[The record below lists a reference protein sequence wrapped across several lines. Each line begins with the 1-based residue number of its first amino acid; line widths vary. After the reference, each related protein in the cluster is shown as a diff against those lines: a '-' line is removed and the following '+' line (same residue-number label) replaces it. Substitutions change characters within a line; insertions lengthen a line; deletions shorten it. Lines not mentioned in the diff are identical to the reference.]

1 MIAYD
6 RLSQIIP
13 ADQALAA
20 KAVATSL
27 QQIAGITNMTL
38 PVLANAVVNLQ
49 TTNNLPLITALTEAV
64 PASVSSYLANIA
76 STNGNSVVVC
86 DVLGI
91 AAGYQVTDYFINTVS
106 TFANTNVAYLT
117 TVYQTMNSVVGN
129 VYGDPINGPVTI
141 PGGQPAAG
149 IYYATGNVGNVT
161 ATAADAAITGSGG
174 DTPPTGPGLIPVA
187 NIEIGNIT
195 TTSSAQVA
203 TLNSYF
209 TSMAAQVAQ
218 EQTLQA
224 AAQIDFANLIP
235 NNSPTV
241 YSLINSLPSYGV
253 QTEIGGIAQFWE
265 GVANIS
271 TFTGQAVVATLREGF
286 NLTRLGNAGIQTNT
300 LVPSDPNPPLAQA
313 NLIPSMYT
321 AAQAANAVVT

>member
-6 RLSQIIP
+6 RLSQIVP
-13 ADQALAA
+13 ADQALAS
-20 KAVATSL
+20 KALATSL

-38 PVLANAVVNLQ
+38 PVLANVVTNLQ
-49 TTNNLPLITALTEAV
+49 TTNNLPQISALTQAV
-64 PASVSSYLANIA
+64 PSSVATYLSNIA
-76 STNGNSVVVC
+76 GTDGVSVGVC

-106 TFANTNVAYLT
+106 TLANTNVANLT
-117 TVYQTMNSVVGN
+117 SIYSTMNSVVGN
-129 VYGDPINGPVTI
+129 VYGDSINGPVTI

-149 IYYATGNVGNVT
+149 TYYATGNVGNVT

-187 NIEIGNIT
+187 QIEIGNISNS
-195 TTSSAQVA
+195 SSAQVS

-209 TSMAAQVAQ
+209 TSMSAQVVQ
-218 EQTLQA
+218 EQTLQT

-241 YSLINSLPSYGV
+241 YSLVYNLPSYGR
-253 QTEIGGIAQFWE
+253 QNKQGQMAQFWE
-265 GVANIS
+265 GVANID
-271 TFTGQAVVATLREGF
+271 TFTGQAIVATLREGV
-286 NLTRLGNAGIQTNT
+286 NGTVLTNAGIQTNAV
-300 LVPSDPNPPLAQA
+300 VPSDPNPPLAQA
-313 NLIPSMYT
+313 NLIPG
-321 AAQAANAVVT
+321 